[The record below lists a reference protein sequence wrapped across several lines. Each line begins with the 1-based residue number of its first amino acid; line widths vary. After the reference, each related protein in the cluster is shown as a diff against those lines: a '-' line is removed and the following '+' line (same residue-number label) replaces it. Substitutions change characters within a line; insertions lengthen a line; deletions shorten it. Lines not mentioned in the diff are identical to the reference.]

1 MQPIRTEHHRSTSI
15 LYLSLKFT
23 EGDPKPCTPLKI
35 PAATDDTDALVDD
48 ICYYIY
54 GQLRACSLNLLVLAT
69 EVGAL
74 LCSIDILARREE
86 RNRCL
91 SPCDT

>member
-1 MQPIRTEHHRSTSI
+1 MEKAKGHRIRMQPIRTEHHRSTSI
-15 LYLSLKFT
+15 LYLSFKFT

-54 GQLRACSLNLLVLAT
+54 GQLRACSRNL
-69 EVGAL
+69 
-74 LCSIDILARREE
+74 
-86 RNRCL
+86 
-91 SPCDT
+91 